1 MCGAGALARETLG
14 KVNGRGRGRPR
25 HTKIGSEDDGQER
38 SRHLHS
44 RRVLGV
50 CAGVLDVKV
59 GDLLLTALFV
69 LAATMLLGA
78 LRPQRPWRWTLTV
91 AVFVPL
97 VQLAAFALLTEKP
110 YRAQIYESFLGFLT
124 GIAGAY
130 GGATARRGMEIL
142 FGEVRSEI
150 SVSSQLSRNTLIL
163 MSAAAIRRN
172 STREIVVL
180 PCGPRVN
187 PFHCRPRLS

>member
-1 MCGAGALARETLG
+1 MADKSDRGIYFLGGA
-14 KVNGRGRGRPR
+14 
-25 HTKIGSEDDGQER
+25 
-38 SRHLHS
+38 
-44 RRVLGV
+44 LGV

-69 LAATMLLGA
+69 LMATMLLGA

-97 VQLAAFALLTEKP
+97 VQFASYALLTEKP

-130 GGATARRGMEIL
+130 GGATARRGVAIL
-142 FGEVRSEI
+142 FGK
-150 SVSSQLSRNTLIL
+150 
-163 MSAAAIRRN
+163 
-172 STREIVVL
+172 
-180 PCGPRVN
+180 
-187 PFHCRPRLS
+187 